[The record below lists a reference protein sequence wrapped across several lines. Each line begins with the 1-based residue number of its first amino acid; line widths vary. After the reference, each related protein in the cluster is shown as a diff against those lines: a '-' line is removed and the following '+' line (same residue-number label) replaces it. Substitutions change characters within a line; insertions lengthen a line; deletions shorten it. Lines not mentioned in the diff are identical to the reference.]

1 MKTSEIA
8 AVMECNNPK
17 LHIGGVE
24 LFMPVLPLS
33 SSSRRKIE
41 VGWVAFNLIRCLELE
56 HKVSTNDRPERR
68 LWVNRTTCTFALMP
82 ANYIPTTTTQWEEV
96 EFDGYGGLETW
107 KEFVQ

>member
-33 SSSRRKIE
+33 LSSRRKIVE
-41 VGWVAFNLIRCLELE
+41 WVAFNLIRCLESE
-56 HKVSTNDRPERR
+56 HKGSTNNLPQRR
-68 LWVNRTTCTFALMP
+68 LWFNRATCTFALMP
-82 ANYIPTTTTQWEEV
+82 SNYVPTTASEWEEV
-96 EFDGYGGLETW
+96 EFNGYGGLETW